1 MFRGEDFGFRSSRYG
16 QIQLIMFFLILPSS
30 DIAIWAKSF
39 GATVIESLNSKVTHL
54 VAARV
59 CYLPI
64 VVQANFDMLLTCPRV
79 ALQR

>member
-16 QIQLIMFFLILPSS
+16 QIQLITFFLPPSS

-59 CYLPI
+59 CYLLT
-64 VVQANFDMLLTCPRV
+64 VMQASPGMLLTCPRV
-79 ALQR
+79 VLQR